1 MDNIAILVAC
11 FVFLKEINRGRG
23 MIINIKL
30 GFVFLS
36 SYQHRYLNE
45 GFAGGGGQKKKSKKS
60 QQLSSLGLVGQRL
73 DEMREE

>member
-1 MDNIAILVAC
+1 MGSEESFLDNIAILVAC

-36 SYQHRYLNE
+36 SYLHRYLNE
-45 GFAGGGGQKKKSKKS
+45 GFAGGDGQKKI
-60 QQLSSLGLVGQRL
+60 
-73 DEMREE
+73 